1 MFSSQLNPMDHRH
14 FNDSITSYDLVCRL
28 QFPFLYIQYRP
39 KPNLTPKW
47 TRKWTQGLPWV
58 RFESAFQKF
67 ASALGPLGVRSESAL
82 GPFGDC
88 SAPALGGLL
97 CALMREADPALLLP
111 PTSLAPCIFQIH
123 CPAISFCSSDRKH
136 KHVQDSQAI
145 SLRTSTKSP
154 EFRSIF
160 CKELLFWA
168 NMFIHRSLNWN
179 MQMIDIHFFV
189 ILNFKI
195 FEKLVT
201 FKWNEFSMSE
211 LHVHVGI

>member
-1 MFSSQLNPMDHRH
+1 MFSSQFNPMDHRH

-28 QFPFLYIQYRP
+28 QFSISIYTVPTE
-39 KPNLTPKW
+39 PNLTPKW

-67 ASALGPLGVRSESAL
+67 ASALGPLGVRSESAFGPL
-82 GPFGDC
+82 GVR
-88 SAPALGGLL
+88 SAPALGGPL

-154 EFRSIF
+154 EFRLIF
-160 CKELLFWA
+160 
-168 NMFIHRSLNWN
+168 
-179 MQMIDIHFFV
+179 
-189 ILNFKI
+189 
-195 FEKLVT
+195 
-201 FKWNEFSMSE
+201 
-211 LHVHVGI
+211 G